1 MRNNICLFP
10 LQYYV
15 YSDSSFSICFTSIAS
30 IIKTHFRQ
38 HFLDLSINPANT
50 AILAQHRLER
60 TLCILILQKEQLGQR
75 QQEESS
81 YLPRHL
87 NKFCKLRITVALA
100 YANNFAFINRLSNA
114 AVIFAFKLKV
124 VPMPH
129 TPLSSKGRTTVP
141 RSRTFIPL
149 LLPIQQPV
157 S

>member
-1 MRNNICLFP
+1 MKLRTAVMSLMLGASPACGAACARSACSPAAAAALAHHPTILPPSLFLLLVP
-10 LQYYV
+10 RLSV
-15 YSDSSFSICFTSIAS
+15 LLSS
-30 IIKTHFRQ
+30 
-38 HFLDLSINPANT
+38 
-50 AILAQHRLER
+50 
-60 TLCILILQKEQLGQR
+60 
-75 QQEESS
+75 
-81 YLPRHL
+81 RHL

>member
-1 MRNNICLFP
+1 M
-10 LQYYV
+10 

-114 AVIFAFKLKV
+114 VESGADAAY
-124 VPMPH
+124 P
-129 TPLSSKGRTTVP
+129 
-141 RSRTFIPL
+141 FIK
-149 LLPIQQPV
+149 
-157 S
+157 